1 MNVRPEDLEAR
12 LAKGVGP
19 LYVVHG
25 DEPLL
30 SLEAG
35 DAVRAAARRA
45 GAVERDVLVVE
56 QGFKWDAFTAAN
68 ANRGLFGDRRLVD
81 LRIPSGKPGNDG
93 SQALERYAKDPNPD
107 NVTLVTL
114 PRLDKAAQ
122 ASAWFLALAEAGVTI
137 AVQPLERAA
146 LPRWIAS
153 RLARQK
159 QKATPETLAFL
170 ADRCEGNLLAARQ
183 EIEKLAL
190 VLPEGMLGHE
200 AVEAAVADVARYDV
214 YAASEAWLAGDA
226 ARVLRV
232 LSVLEAE
239 GDGPQLAVWTI
250 GEDLHALAAVQAM
263 VRDGM
268 PSSVALRNARVW
280 GKRQNAMERAM
291 KRVSPAAVERML
303 AALARI
309 DALSKGIGVG
319 NAWDDF
325 TALAV
330 ELAGKPARPVVIAT

>member
-45 GAVERDVLVVE
+45 GAVERDVRVVE
-56 QGFKWDAFTAAN
+56 QGFKWDAFVAAN

-122 ASAWFLALAEAGVTI
+122 ASAGT
-137 AVQPLERAA
+137 
-146 LPRWIAS
+146 
-153 RLARQK
+153 
-159 QKATPETLAFL
+159 
-170 ADRCEGNLLAARQ
+170 CG
-183 EIEKLAL
+183 
-190 VLPEGMLGHE
+190 
-200 AVEAAVADVARYDV
+200 
-214 YAASEAWLAGDA
+214 
-226 ARVLRV
+226 
-232 LSVLEAE
+232 
-239 GDGPQLAVWTI
+239 
-250 GEDLHALAAVQAM
+250 
-263 VRDGM
+263 
-268 PSSVALRNARVW
+268 
-280 GKRQNAMERAM
+280 
-291 KRVSPAAVERML
+291 
-303 AALARI
+303 
-309 DALSKGIGVG
+309 
-319 NAWDDF
+319 
-325 TALAV
+325 
-330 ELAGKPARPVVIAT
+330 